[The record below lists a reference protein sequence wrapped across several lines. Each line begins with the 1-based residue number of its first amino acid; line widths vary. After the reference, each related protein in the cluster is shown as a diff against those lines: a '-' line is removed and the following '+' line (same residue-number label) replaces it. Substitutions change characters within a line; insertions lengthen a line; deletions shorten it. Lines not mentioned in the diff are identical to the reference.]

1 MRAPKT
7 LKYLDITRNR
17 DFAKFGQLSEHCPDE
32 LIGFGTGDNGLKG
45 LGELLLKKNFEE
57 LERLKMYWAFSDE
70 KEAGHF
76 VEAIKKM
83 GNMKYLSLHDCW
95 GVNDEVNLRENYLF

>member
-17 DFAKFGQLSEHCPDE
+17 EFAKDGHLAEHCPDE
-32 LIGFGTGDNGLKG
+32 LIGFGTGDNGLEG
-45 LGELLLKKNFEE
+45 LGELLLKKNFEK
-57 LERLKMYWAFSDE
+57 LEMLKLYWVHFDE
-70 KEAGHF
+70 REAGQF
-76 VEAIKKM
+76 VEAIRKM
-83 GNMKYLSLHDCW
+83 GSMKYLSLHDCW